1 MLTVIDLFSGAGGMA
16 EGFKQAGFTTL
27 MATDFDEMAAKTFRY
42 NHPEVPFLTGDIK
55 ALSVNEIRDVAGLGL
70 KHPTVVCGG
79 PPCQGFS
86 LAGPR
91 IADDPRNKLF
101 QDFVRIVSGLEP
113 EFFVFENVSGLVS
126 MQGGAVLQ
134 AILREFKAVGYTC
147 DFKVLNAADYGVPQA
162 RPRFILLGSKSGR
175 HTGFP
180 RPTHVSRLTD
190 RDNQISGFD
199 GFELPGH
206 LTVWD
211 ALNDLPYIEQGE
223 GDEEM
228 RHQGLRSNSYQK
240 DRIGHRQP
248 GILFNHRA
256 TGHSQPIIDRYASIP
271 EGGNNS
277 QVPEELRT
285 KKINVF
291 KLHRERPSRTVTCNH
306 RTDLLHPVIPRG
318 TTVREAAR
326 LQSFDD
332 DYRFFGNLT
341 RKAQVD
347 DTGRSSGQCRATT
360 FGQCH
365 WRTSQDYLWQGEAV
379 AKARGT
385 TKSKGDGNAFS
396 FGWSQSWPSDRRLVG
411 VAGCAPPAC

>member
-27 MATDFDEMAAKTFRY
+27 MATDFDEMAAKTFQF
-42 NHPEVPFLTGDIK
+42 NHPEVPFFTGDIK
-55 ALSVNEIRDVAGLGL
+55 ALSVGEIREIARLGSRS
-70 KHPTVVCGG
+70 PTVVCGG

-91 IADDPRNKLF
+91 MADDPRNKLF
-101 QDFVRIVSGLEP
+101 QEFVRVVDGLKP
-113 EFFVFENVSGLVS
+113 EFVVFENVSGLVS

-147 DFKVLNAADYGVPQA
+147 DFKVVNAADYGVPQA
-162 RPRFILLGSKSGR
+162 RPRFIMLGARSGQ
-175 HTGFP
+175 HPGFP
-180 RPTHVSRLTD
+180 SPTHTPRVAA
-190 RDNQISGFD
+190 RDDQISAFD
-199 GFELPGH
+199 RFELPSH

-211 ALNDLPYIEQGE
+211 ALSDLPHIEQGE

-228 RHQGLRSNSYQK
+228 KHQGLRNNDFQS
-240 DRIGHRQP
+240 DRRGHRVP
-248 GILFNHRA
+248 GVLFNHRA

-277 QVPEELRT
+277 QVPVELRT

-291 KLHRERPSRTVTCNH
+291 KLHRDKPSRTVTCNH

-341 RKAQVD
+341 RKAKWTTQDDQVGNAVPPLLAKAIAEHLK
-347 DTGRSSGQCRATT
+347 TKTNQEKQWQKLQEKQKPRATET
-360 FGQCH
+360 
-365 WRTSQDYLWQGEAV
+365 L
-379 AKARGT
+379 
-385 TKSKGDGNAFS
+385 
-396 FGWSQSWPSDRRLVG
+396 
-411 VAGCAPPAC
+411 